1 MFEVRTG
8 DRIEGHFQ
16 AIGLEQIRAARAAN
30 AAVEAAQLVVNDV
43 ILGTSDE
50 WTQALAQLSLAK
62 AYAAGFAFPSRN
74 KAAAVEVDG

>member
-43 ILGTSDE
+43 IYGTGQE
-50 WTQALAQLSLAK
+50 HTEALARLSA
-62 AYAAGFAFPSRN
+62 AEAFAAGFAFPSRN
-74 KAAAVEVDG
+74 KAVEVNG